1 MPSPLISSRAE
12 PKSSRLRSDQKSVD
26 DNKPE
31 SPQISFKVI
40 AMASESGTVQ
50 AGEEVAHILSDDIEI
65 ADPADL
71 IEISTEGI
79 TEAVVL
85 ERSVD
90 VVVSGASQHQP
101 SETPPCYGGDADTS
115 KVRVNTSGSEDIP
128 TRAETPR
135 RIRTPRTRRTSSI
148 SRKMN
153 TRAQSLYEATVEAAK
168 DMTSSEPLVSTCQGP
183 LQTSTPSCGLN
194 DTILPDQIHI
204 ETDEDIAA
212 AVQTHSV
219 TRMRQTLSQP
229 QDKNSR
235 EPSSNYIAED
245 MKNPGN
251 GNRRTR
257 GQTQRYQE
265 VETRKRRRGYDSEQV
280 AQGTGETTIDG
291 ETPCQTTTA
300 VPEEK
305 VKKTRKR
312 MPCQE
317 VKQES
322 AVELIQDLKEMV
334 SGEPSMKRRRGLP
347 RRCQLPSTDSDDLPT
362 STPAK
367 EVETPKKRRSRK
379 SHEPGD
385 QIQSTPGNFECG
397 KCAMTSKTKHDFLVH
412 AAMHHGGLARK
423 SGESQE
429 FSEDEIQAAIR
440 LSFMRSPS
448 VSCYKCV
455 SRKFTTQIGLNY
467 HLSTC
472 GKTKEELE
480 VKTRLQ
486 LVLSHRFLVL
496 NLFLLLG
503 CEDALPRERM
513 RL

>member
-1 MPSPLISSRAE
+1 
-12 PKSSRLRSDQKSVD
+12 
-26 DNKPE
+26 
-31 SPQISFKVI
+31 
-40 AMASESGTVQ
+40 MASGSGSVQ

-90 VVVSGASQHQP
+90 VVVAGASQHHQ
-101 SETPPCYGGDADTS
+101 SETPSHDIGRDANAS
-115 KVRVNTSGSEDIP
+115 KDQLITTGSEDIP
-128 TRAETPR
+128 PRAETPR

-168 DMTSSEPLVSTCQGP
+168 DMTSAEPMVSTCRQP
-183 LQTSTPSCGLN
+183 PQTYRPACGSN
-194 DTILPDQIHI
+194 DTILPDQIHS

-212 AVQTHSV
+212 AVQTPPV
-219 TRMRQTLSQP
+219 TRIRQTLSQP
-229 QDKNSR
+229 QDNKNSR

-245 MKNPGN
+245 MKKPGN

-265 VETRKRRRGYDSEQV
+265 VEMRKRRRGDDSEQI
-280 AQGTGETTIDG
+280 AQDTGETTIVG
-291 ETPCQTTTA
+291 ETPCQTAAA
-300 VPEEK
+300 VPERK
-305 VKKTRKR
+305 GRLTRKR
-312 MPCQE
+312 LQCQE

-322 AVELIQDLKEMV
+322 AVELIRDLKEMAR
-334 SGEPSMKRRRGLP
+334 GEPSTKRRRAP
-347 RRCQLPSTDSDDLPT
+347 RRCQVPSTDSDDLPT
-362 STPAK
+362 STPAMA
-367 EVETPKKRRSRK
+367 VETPTKLAGRKRKSRR

-385 QIQSTPGNFECG
+385 HIQSTHGSFECG

-429 FSEDEIQAAIR
+429 FTEDEIQAAIR
-440 LSFMRSPS
+440 LSFMRSS
-448 VSCYKCV
+448 TVSCYKCV
-455 SRKFTTQIGLNY
+455 SKKFTTQIGLNY

-480 VKTRLQ
+480 VKHGCT
-486 LVLSHRFLVL
+486 SSNWFLVL
-496 NLFLLLG
+496 IFFFSFR
-503 CEDALPRERM
+503 PQR
-513 RL
+513 RLAQ